1 MRLRKGTERV
11 SFRLS
16 DVNIAICDLVII
28 EFELELELLF
38 ASIFCLEYF
47 LFNKY
52 MQYANLLG
60 IPKIWTLFAFST
72 HYSRQW
78 TRSRNP
84 ATSRNNQKT
93 CHSSTTVLSTAFI
106 TKGQIISEWLLDV
119 FIWTKETNEI
129 ISVFLL

>member
-1 MRLRKGTERV
+1 MVELFIQDSKEQTSVLMRLRKGTERV

-16 DVNIAICDLVII
+16 DVNIAICDLVMI

-60 IPKIWTLFAFST
+60 IPKI
-72 HYSRQW
+72 
-78 TRSRNP
+78 
-84 ATSRNNQKT
+84 
-93 CHSSTTVLSTAFI
+93 
-106 TKGQIISEWLLDV
+106 
-119 FIWTKETNEI
+119 
-129 ISVFLL
+129 